1 MRDDSLDDV
10 TKYDAEVRSMKTEK
24 AIMDE
29 KRRLNKRYEPDR
41 IETREKEVWNEAIEA
56 TLTVIGELREF
67 ADLTDATNEIRK
79 LKK

>member
-10 TKYDAEVRSMKTEK
+10 TKHDAEVRRMKTEK

-29 KRRLNKRYEPDR
+29 KRRLNKRYEEDR
-41 IETREKEVWNEAIEA
+41 IEVREKEVWNEAIEA
-56 TLTVIGELREF
+56 AADKAEWELENYI
-67 ADLTDATNEIRK
+67 ADEIRK